1 MKSPQAD
8 NIASVVLKYLL
19 HLLSIAA
26 VYGILLYTTSQF
38 WIHHLLNWFT
48 RVPYVTAPNF
58 HDHVIHQLIIY
69 SMFCYFANNF
79 ILDLYHT
86 TKAKQLIISIIVDVL
101 IMPLSI
107 LIMIIYNNI
116 AHKNQPG
123 DINTIY
129 NIYLVTVL
137 LVIKEYIAMKILAR
151 NNPKGSVKKVVR

>member
-1 MKSPQAD
+1 MESPKAD

-38 WIHHLLNWFT
+38 WIHLLLKWFT
-48 RVPYVTAPNF
+48 RMPYVTAPNF
-58 HDHVIHQLIIY
+58 HDQVIHLLIIY
-69 SMFCYFANNF
+69 SLFCYFANNF

-86 TKAKQLIISIIVDVL
+86 AKTKQLIISIIADVL

-116 AHKNQPG
+116 TQKTWPG
-123 DINTIY
+123 DITTIY

-137 LVIKEYIAMKILAR
+137 LVIKEFITMKILAK
-151 NNPKGSVKKVVR
+151 NNPKGSVKKAER